1 MHTLEKNGMDS
12 DKGFARLS
20 FRETPKIVV
29 KPPGPAS
36 RKLLEKQSLLET
48 AAVSYPKSVPI
59 AFEEGRGATL
69 KDVDGNVY
77 LDFFGG
83 AGVLNVGHCNPEVVN
98 AARQQMGKLTHSLD
112 FPTTVRLEI
121 EEELLSLLPKGLK
134 KKAKMFFVAPTGSD
148 AIESAMKLAKY
159 NTHRIG
165 MISFEGGYHGMTSG
179 AVTLTAN
186 KKFKKNF
193 MPMIPE
199 VHFVPYAYCYRC
211 VFGREYP
218 NCGIECAAYLEHV
231 LKDPESGIVDP
242 AAIVLEAVQGEGGS
256 IPAPNEFVTEV
267 RRISKE
273 HAIPLIDDEIQA
285 GISRTGKMWAC
296 EHSGITPDIM
306 TISKG
311 IGGGLP
317 LSLVVFDKKLDT
329 WEKGAHV
336 GTFRGHVVAMAAGAA
351 TLRFI
356 RKHELWDH
364 ADRLGRE
371 TFLPRLNEVKDDSK
385 YIGDVRG
392 KGLMIGIEFVKDK
405 ESKDPWPEM
414 VRQVQKLCYEKGLI
428 TEVGGHY
435 SNVIRFLP
443 PLIITKQIAE
453 AALDIFT
460 DATNEAEATI

>member
-1 MHTLEKNGMDS
+1 MS
-12 DKGFARLS
+12 DKEFAQLS
-20 FRETPKIVV
+20 YDEAPRIVV
-29 KPPGPAS
+29 KPPGPIS
-36 RKLLEKQSLLET
+36 RRLRERQDLLET
-48 AAVSYPKSVPI
+48 AAVSYPKSLPI
-59 AFEEGRGATL
+59 AIEEGKGATL
-69 KDVDGNVY
+69 RDVDGNVY

-83 AGVLNVGHCNPEVVN
+83 AGVLNIGHCNPDVVS

-112 FPTTVRLEI
+112 FPTTVRMEL
-121 EEELLSLLPKGLK
+121 EEELLFLLPNGFQK
-134 KKAKMFFVAPTGSD
+134 KVKIFFVAPTGSD
-148 AIESAMKLAKY
+148 AIEAAMKLAKY
-159 NTHRIG
+159 NTHRVG
-165 MISFEGGYHGMTSG
+165 MISFEGGYHGMTAG

-211 VFGREYP
+211 AFGREYSD
-218 NCGIECAAYLEHV
+218 CGVKCAEYLEHV
-231 LKDPESGIVDP
+231 LDDPESGIVDP

-256 IPAPNEFVTEV
+256 IPAPDEFVKEV

-273 HAIPLIDDEIQA
+273 HSIPLIDDEIQA
-285 GISRTGKMWAC
+285 GIARTGKMWAC

-317 LSLVVFDKKLDT
+317 LSIVVFDKRLDT
-329 WEKGAHV
+329 WEKAAHV
-336 GTFRGHVVAMAAGAA
+336 GTFRGHVVAMAAGVA
-351 TLRFI
+351 TLKFI
-356 RKHELWDH
+356 KKNKLWDH

-371 TFLPRLNEVKDDSK
+371 TFLPRLNEIKNQNK

-405 ESKDPWPEM
+405 RSRKPWPEM
-414 VRQVQKLCYEKGLI
+414 VRQVQKSCYEKGLI

-443 PLIITKQIAE
+443 PLVITRQIAE
-453 AALDIFT
+453 TAIDIFA
-460 DATNEAEATI
+460 DATKEAETKI